1 MDYNVTREHLAIKEY
16 GRNVQNLINYAKTIP
31 DKEKRQ
37 KIAEAI
43 ILMMEQL
50 SPQAKTVDDYAH
62 KLWDHFFI
70 IANFDID
77 VDSPYGR
84 PSPETVKRKR
94 VHMQYPSNHIK
105 MRNYGKNIQTMVE
118 NAIKMEGDKRKGY
131 TEVIANY
138 MKLAYHNW
146 SNEEV
151 NDELVKQDLLNLSNR
166 QLEIGSDMNIE
177 SFVKSS
183 KAIPGGNK
191 KPNKHGGSFHKK
203 NNKNKRFRN

>member
-1 MDYNVTREHLAIKEY
+1 MEYNVTREHLAIKEY
-16 GRNVQNLINYAKTIP
+16 GRNVQNLINYTKTIP

-37 KIAEAI
+37 KFAEAI

-77 VDSPYGR
+77 VESPYGR
-84 PSPETVKRKR
+84 PSPESVKKEH
-94 VHMQYPSNHIK
+94 VQLQYPSNHIR
-105 MRNYGKNIQTMVE
+105 MRNYGKNLQTMVE
-118 NAIKMEGDKRKGY
+118 KAITMEGDKRKGY

-146 SNEEV
+146 TNEEV
-151 NDELVKQDLLNLSNR
+151 NDDLVKQDLISLSKG

-183 KAIPGGNK
+183 KAIPK
-191 KPNKHGGSFHKK
+191 KPNKPSNNFHRK
-203 NNKNKRFRN
+203 NNKNKKRFRS